1 MFFFLFHK
9 VIIGDVMHL
18 SDLQSKDIINIKD
31 GKKVG
36 NIIDVIL
43 DSSGNLDSLV
53 VQKNK
58 LLSSIFLE
66 KMNLRSNGVRLKK

>member
-1 MFFFLFHK
+1 
-9 VIIGDVMHL
+9 MHL

-31 GKKVG
+31 GEKVG

-58 LLSSIFLE
+58 LLSSIFPGKDE
-66 KMNLRSNGVRLKK
+66 FKVKWSQIKKIGEDVILVDVAV

>member
-1 MFFFLFHK
+1 MN
-9 VIIGDVMHL
+9 L

-36 NIIDVIL
+36 NIIDVVL
-43 DSSGNLDSLV
+43 DSSGNLESLI

-58 LLSSIFLE
+58 LLSSIFPGKDE
-66 KMNLRSNGVRLKK
+66 FRVKWSQIKKIGEDVILVDVTV

>member
-1 MFFFLFHK
+1 
-9 VIIGDVMHL
+9 MHL

-53 VQKNK
+53 VQKINFY
-58 LLSSIFLE
+58 LLFFLA
-66 KMNLRSNGVRLKK
+66 KMNLR